1 MEDLSLHILDVAENG
16 IRAGATLINIL
27 VDENLEDDLLTIVI
41 KDNGKGMSTEFLNNV
56 LDPFVTTRT
65 TRRVGLGLSMF
76 QQSALE
82 AEGNLE
88 VQSTPGVGTKVTVTM
103 RNSHIDRKPMGDM
116 VSTVLA
122 LIEGNPN
129 VDVVYDHRRGHG
141 EYVLDTRE
149 IRVELG
155 DIPMNFP
162 QVVSLLQSN
171 LSEGLKELNL
181 IS

>member
-16 IRAGATLINIL
+16 IRAGASLIKIL

-41 KDNGKGMSTEFLNNV
+41 EDNGKGMSAEFLNNV

-65 TRRVGLGLSMF
+65 TRTVGLGLSLF

-82 AEGNLE
+82 SGGDLE
-88 VQSTPGVGTKVTVTM
+88 VESTVGVGTKVTVKM

-116 VSTVLA
+116 VSTMLT
-122 LIEGNPN
+122 LIEGNP
-129 VDVVYDHRRGHG
+129 DTDFVYTHRKGHV
-141 EYVLDTRE
+141 EYELDTRE

-155 DIPMNFP
+155 DIPMNLP
-162 QVVSLLQSN
+162 QVVSLLRIN
-171 LSEGLKELNL
+171 LSEGLKEINE

>member
-56 LDPFVTTRT
+56 
-65 TRRVGLGLSMF
+65 
-76 QQSALE
+76 LE

-149 IRVELG
+149 IRAELG

-162 QVVSLLQSN
+162 QVVSLLQCN
-171 LSEGLKELNL
+171 LSEGLKELNV